1 MNIRV
6 DGLPER
12 RRDASGRSAVNKE
25 TEDALC
31 RCRSRIVALPDGRPE
46 IKIDRESIDR
56 VYASNG
62 RVAASQGFCYP
73 AVVRSVMI
81 FRTTT
86 LTQSNIVTVSEV
98 GGLRVGDAYNY

>member
-1 MNIRV
+1 MGSLS
-6 DGLPER
+6 DGAMPQV
-12 RRDASGRSAVNKE
+12 SGRSAVNKE

-62 RVAASQGFCYP
+62 RVAASQRIGEFAGNVAASC
-73 AVVRSVMI
+73 
-81 FRTTT
+81 
-86 LTQSNIVTVSEV
+86 
-98 GGLRVGDAYNY
+98 